1 MNEFRIEM
9 IAKKELT
16 VKANSLEEAEKLAKE
31 KFLQE
36 INECDVDMI
45 SSVDETAYA
54 EFLSKCREE
63 VISCIDENIE
73 GLAESHVDSWKERY
87 FGKDR
92 EDISYDLTVNHD
104 ISLELESIE
113 DELGYSLN
121 DYENQYLCDAF
132 EEAVLNEIFQ

>member
-1 MNEFRIEM
+1 M
-9 IAKKELT
+9 
-16 VKANSLEEAEKLAKE
+16 
-31 KFLQE
+31 
-36 INECDVDMI
+36 

-54 EFLSKCREE
+54 DFISKCREE
-63 VISCIDENIE
+63 VISCINDNIE

-121 DYENQYLCDAF
+121 DYENQYLCDTF